1 MSYKTIMAVL
11 DDPASARQI
20 SDFASFLSQRF
31 SAHIVGVHAETLAA
45 VPLIAPME
53 IPDPAA
59 VQVLQEAAQ
68 RETASVE
75 KIFRERIES
84 QGLPSE
90 WRSFVSANGY
100 ASGNVIES
108 ARAVDLIVASQGNP
122 PEGGP
127 DNRADLEAFLFESG
141 RPMLLVP
148 RTIKEPQPIRR
159 VLIAWNGSREATR
172 ATFDALPFL
181 KNAESVEIFCV
192 DPPEVSGQM
201 PEMAGVELAA
211 TLSRHGVNVTLRT
224 EHTSGIKASAAI
236 ENRLADSSVDLLV
249 MGGYGHARWWEVLF
263 GGVTRTLLDSMT
275 ALTLLSR

>member
-20 SDFASFLSQRF
+20 SDFATFLSERF

-59 VQVLQEAAQ
+59 VQVLQEAAR

-75 KIFRERIES
+75 KIFRERIEA

-100 ASGNVIES
+100 ASGNVIEN

-122 PEGGP
+122 PEGGA

-148 RTIKEPQPIRR
+148 RTLTQPQPIRR

-181 KNAESVEIFCV
+181 KGAESVEIFCV
-192 DPPEVSGQM
+192 DPPETSGQM

-224 EHTSGIKASAAI
+224 EHTSGLKASAAI
-236 ENRLADSSVDLLV
+236 ENRLADASVDLLV